1 MFEKITINGII
12 QVEKCMERTENLIMQ
27 EDRWKPLKEMNLTDD
42 FLFDVATAELENCK
56 TIIELSTGLRL
67 KSLKWKEGQKVI
79 HNIPGKRG
87 IRMDFVAES
96 EDGRVFDVE
105 MQNRKEGNIP
115 KRTRFYQALM
125 DAPMLK
131 SGEKGFDKLKPLFII
146 VICDYDPY
154 GMKKHCYTFES
165 RCKEQPDLLLGDEV
179 TKLFLSTKGE
189 NEDEVSKELVDFLH
203 YITESNE
210 HGLPEECDERLR
222 RLHESIQE
230 IKTSTSVEVEY
241 MKMEERERLVREE
254 ATERGLREGRIRGRE
269 EGRKEGRKEGERIGE
284 ERLANLLMKLSKQN
298 RQEDSIKALEDLEY
312 RKKLYEEFGV

>member
-1 MFEKITINGII
+1 
-12 QVEKCMERTENLIMQ
+12 
-27 EDRWKPLKEMNLTDD
+27 
-42 FLFDVATAELENCK
+42 
-56 TIIELSTGLRL
+56 
-67 KSLKWKEGQKVI
+67 
-79 HNIPGKRG
+79 
-87 IRMDFVAES
+87 
-96 EDGRVFDVE
+96 
-105 MQNRKEGNIP
+105 
-115 KRTRFYQALM
+115 M

-154 GMKKHCYTFES
+154 GMKKYCYTFES

-179 TKLFLSTKGE
+179 TKLFLSIKGE

-241 MKMEERERLVREE
+241 MKMEERERLVKEE
-254 ATERGLREGRIRGRE
+254 ATERGLREGR
-269 EGRKEGRKEGERIGE
+269 KEGE
-284 ERLANLLMKLSKQN
+284 ERLARLLINLSKQN
-298 RQEDSIKALEDLEY
+298 RQEDSNRALKDLEY
-312 RKKLYEEFGV
+312 RKKLYEEFGL

>member
-1 MFEKITINGII
+1 MEK
-12 QVEKCMERTENLIMQ
+12 TENLIMQ

-42 FLFDVATAELENCK
+42 FLFDVATTELENCK
-56 TIIELSTGLRL
+56 TIIELTTGLRL
-67 KSLKWKEGQKVI
+67 KSLKW
-79 HNIPGKRG
+79 
-87 IRMDFVAES
+87 
-96 EDGRVFDVE
+96 
-105 MQNRKEGNIP
+105 KEGNIP

-154 GMKKHCYTFES
+154 GMKKYCYTFES

-241 MKMEERERLVREE
+241 MKMEERERLVKEE
-254 ATERGLREGRIRGRE
+254 ARKRGLQE
-269 EGRKEGRKEGERIGE
+269 GE
-284 ERLANLLMKLSKQN
+284 ERLACLLINLSKQN
-298 RQEDSIKALEDLEY
+298 RQEDSNRALKDLEY
-312 RKKLYEEFGV
+312 RKELYEEFGL

>member
-1 MFEKITINGII
+1 
-12 QVEKCMERTENLIMQ
+12 MERTENLIMQ

-67 KSLKWKEGQKVI
+67 KSLKWKEGQKVN

-154 GMKKHCYTFES
+154 GMKKYCYTFES

-189 NEDEVSKELVDFLH
+189 NGDEVSKELVDFLH
-203 YITESNE
+203 YITESNVMKDFAV
-210 HGLPEECDERLR
+210 CMRVYR
-222 RLHESIQE
+222 R
-230 IKTSTSVEVEY
+230 
-241 MKMEERERLVREE
+241 
-254 ATERGLREGRIRGRE
+254 
-269 EGRKEGRKEGERIGE
+269 
-284 ERLANLLMKLSKQN
+284 
-298 RQEDSIKALEDLEY
+298 
-312 RKKLYEEFGV
+312 

>member
-1 MFEKITINGII
+1 
-12 QVEKCMERTENLIMQ
+12 MERTENLIMQ

-154 GMKKHCYTFES
+154 GMKSIAIRLKVAARNS
-165 RCKEQPDLLLGDEV
+165 RIYYLEMRLQNYFSVQKE
-179 TKLFLSTKGE
+179 K
-189 NEDEVSKELVDFLH
+189 
-203 YITESNE
+203 
-210 HGLPEECDERLR
+210 
-222 RLHESIQE
+222 
-230 IKTSTSVEVEY
+230 
-241 MKMEERERLVREE
+241 MKMKC
-254 ATERGLREGRIRGRE
+254 
-269 EGRKEGRKEGERIGE
+269 RK
-284 ERLANLLMKLSKQN
+284 N
-298 RQEDSIKALEDLEY
+298 
-312 RKKLYEEFGV
+312 

>member
-1 MFEKITINGII
+1 
-12 QVEKCMERTENLIMQ
+12 MERTENLIMQ

-154 GMKKHCYTFES
+154 GMKKYCYTLKVAARNSQIYYLEMRLQNYFS
-165 RCKEQPDLLLGDEV
+165 VQ
-179 TKLFLSTKGE
+179 KG
-189 NEDEVSKELVDFLH
+189 K
-203 YITESNE
+203 
-210 HGLPEECDERLR
+210 
-222 RLHESIQE
+222 
-230 IKTSTSVEVEY
+230 
-241 MKMEERERLVREE
+241 MKM
-254 ATERGLREGRIRGRE
+254 
-269 EGRKEGRKEGERIGE
+269 K
-284 ERLANLLMKLSKQN
+284 
-298 RQEDSIKALEDLEY
+298 Y
-312 RKKLYEEFGV
+312 RKN

>member
-1 MFEKITINGII
+1 
-12 QVEKCMERTENLIMQ
+12 MERTENLIMQ

-105 MQNRKEGNIP
+105 MQNRKEENIP

-154 GMKKHCYTFES
+154 GMKKYCYTFES

-189 NEDEVSKELVDFLH
+189 NEDGG
-203 YITESNE
+203 Y
-210 HGLPEECDERLR
+210 
-222 RLHESIQE
+222 
-230 IKTSTSVEVEY
+230 
-241 MKMEERERLVREE
+241 
-254 ATERGLREGRIRGRE
+254 A
-269 EGRKEGRKEGERIGE
+269 
-284 ERLANLLMKLSKQN
+284 
-298 RQEDSIKALEDLEY
+298 
-312 RKKLYEEFGV
+312 